1 MTESKSFNR
10 TATVLL
16 TVMVVFAMMP
26 ILLIVIASFS
36 SESSLIRNGYTYLP
50 EEWSFDAYYYMVK
63 QGVMIVRSY
72 GVSFL
77 VTFAGTAISVILTT
91 MLAYPMSRKSFKYRN
106 ALAFFV
112 FFTMLFNGG
121 IVPSYIMWTKFFQIK
136 NTIWALIIPNYLVT
150 AFNVILV
157 KNYYQNSVPD
167 SLIEAAQLDGA
178 SELKIFFKVMLP
190 LAVPTV
196 ATISLFTGI
205 CYCDMCNLRESNI
218 VKADDGSLWIETKRQ
233 KTGTPENV
241 RLLDIAITIIEK
253 YKGMAPDGK
262 LFPMLHNTSFNPHLK
277 KIAKQCGI
285 DRNLCFHQARHTFAS
300 VVCISQGVPIET
312 VSKIMGHRN
321 ISTTQRYAKITQE
334 KIDRDVTAL
343 SFNIEDKFTLQGID
357 SEPSHILKDVSR
369 RKYRPSKRPMK
380 KEQ

>member
-1 MTESKSFNR
+1 MQPAR
-10 TATVLL
+10 
-16 TVMVVFAMMP
+16 
-26 ILLIVIASFS
+26 
-36 SESSLIRNGYTYLP
+36 
-50 EEWSFDAYYYMVK
+50 
-63 QGVMIVRSY
+63 
-72 GVSFL
+72 
-77 VTFAGTAISVILTT
+77 
-91 MLAYPMSRKSFKYRN
+91 
-106 ALAFFV
+106 
-112 FFTMLFNGG
+112 
-121 IVPSYIMWTKFFQIK
+121 
-136 NTIWALIIPNYLVT
+136 
-150 AFNVILV
+150 
-157 KNYYQNSVPD
+157 
-167 SLIEAAQLDGA
+167 
-178 SELKIFFKVMLP
+178 
-190 LAVPTV
+190 
-196 ATISLFTGI
+196 
-205 CYCDMCNLRESNI
+205 SNI

-369 RKYRPSKRPMK
+369 RKYRPSKRPMTK
-380 KEQ
+380 SEKRTIITDK